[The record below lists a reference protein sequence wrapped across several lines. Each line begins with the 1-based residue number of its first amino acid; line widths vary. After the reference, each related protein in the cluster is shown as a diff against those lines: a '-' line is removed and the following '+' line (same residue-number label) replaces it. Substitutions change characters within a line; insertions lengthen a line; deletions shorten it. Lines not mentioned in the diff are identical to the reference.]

1 MKNLMV
7 PLVLAAVTLNS
18 GPAFADPQIQVIKL
32 FDEQPVVYTG
42 ETRSDAVVAES
53 YSTRVVRGD
62 QDKVILSSSPD
73 GTGIPNMDDFVTING
88 EFVQGGWYIPL
99 VVYAMTGTLPDI
111 PACGEGI
118 SVNTCTLPSPHFH
131 PVDVSDV
138 IPVGHSTVDVELWD
152 FGGGYGHTELYLV
165 IVPKPNQ

>member
-1 MKNLMV
+1 MKNLMC
-7 PLVLAAVTLNS
+7 PLILTAVTLTS

-32 FDEQPVVYTG
+32 FDEQTVVYTG
-42 ETRSDAVVAES
+42 EAGSDAVVVES
-53 YSTRVVRGD
+53 YSTDFVRGT
-62 QDKVILSSSPD
+62 QDKVILSSTPD

-88 EFVQGGWYIPL
+88 EFVQGGWFIPL
-99 VVYAMTGTLPDI
+99 VVYTMTGTFPAI

-118 SVNTCTLPSPHFH
+118 SVNICTLPIPHMH

-138 IPVGHSTVDVELWD
+138 IPVGLSTVDVELWD